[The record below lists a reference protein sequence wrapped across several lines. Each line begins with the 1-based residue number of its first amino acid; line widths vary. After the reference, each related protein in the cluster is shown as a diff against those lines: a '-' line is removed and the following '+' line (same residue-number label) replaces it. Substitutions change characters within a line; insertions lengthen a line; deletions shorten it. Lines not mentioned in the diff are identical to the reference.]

1 MRADRWKYS
10 LILFFLMKQPTGYT
24 KLNYVALQDEK
35 EQIGFRSEISYLNQT
50 FVFHKVLI
58 MSNHQVPIFLNEV
71 SPNSQGQNATLKARA
86 TLNRVNLFTVRKDVG
101 KSIIHQEPDQGNTLH
116 CLPNLFKVTMVKCL
130 VQGQK
135 CPDCDSNPQSAA
147 DSTRSWVR

>member
-35 EQIGFRSEISYLNQT
+35 EKIGLRSEISYLNQT
-50 FVFHKVLI
+50 FVYHKVLI

-86 TLNRVNLFTVRKDVG
+86 TLNRINLFTVRKDVG
-101 KSIIHQEPDQGNTLH
+101 KSIIHQEPD
-116 CLPNLFKVTMVKCL
+116 
-130 VQGQK
+130 
-135 CPDCDSNPQSAA
+135 
-147 DSTRSWVR
+147 